1 MTTFNQSHFASLLR
15 KADSAVLQ
23 LQEYVVQSG
32 AARAEV
38 SAAVTLFVASE
49 HKLETKEG
57 KFGLTFDAPAKQANK
72 AIDRRSYL
80 MALIYKTGKGAK
92 DGRNNSDP
100 YATITGAGKRAAKA
114 QISRARAIDAFT
126 KGFDSVK

>member
-1 MTTFNQSHFASLLR
+1 MFNTSKFNSLLR
-15 KADSAVLQ
+15 NADSAVLQ
-23 LQEYVVQSG
+23 LQEYVAASG
-32 AARAEV
+32 AARGEV

-49 HKLETKEG
+49 HKLDTKEG
-57 KFGLTFDAPAKQANK
+57 KFGLTFDAPAKLANK

-100 YATITGAGKRAAKA
+100 YATITGAGKRAKKAGISLAKA
-114 QISRARAIDAFT
+114 IAAFT
-126 KGFDSVK
+126 KGYNAAK

>member
-1 MTTFNQSHFASLLR
+1 MTTFNQPHFASLLR

-49 HKLETKEG
+49 HKLDTKEG
-57 KFGLTFDAPAKQANK
+57 KFGLTFDAPAKLANK

-80 MALIYKTGKGAK
+80 MALIYKTGKGAPE
-92 DGRNNSDP
+92 GRNNSDP
-100 YATITGAGKRAAKA
+100 YATISGAGKRAKKAGISLAKA
-114 QISRARAIDAFT
+114 IAAFT
-126 KGFDSVK
+126 KGYNAS